1 MNEGWDGL
9 VSMLTREVD
18 DEGLLSLEGGHRW
31 RTSMDEKKMDVRE
44 KPGEK
49 ELGGEEPRVG

>member
-1 MNEGWDGL
+1 
-9 VSMLTREVD
+9 MLPRDVD
-18 DEGLLSLEGGHRW
+18 DEGLLSLEGRHRW
-31 RTSMDEKKMDVRE
+31 RTSMAEKKMDVGE